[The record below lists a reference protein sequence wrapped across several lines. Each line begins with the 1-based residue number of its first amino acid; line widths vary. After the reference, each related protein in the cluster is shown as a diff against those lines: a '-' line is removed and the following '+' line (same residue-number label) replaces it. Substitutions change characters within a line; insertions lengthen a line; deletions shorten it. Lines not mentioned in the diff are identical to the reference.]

1 MEVENILAKNIS
13 AAGDKSA
20 YDAACKR
27 LLANKIILAWIMK
40 SCLEEYRDFSV
51 NEIAEKYIEGNPQI
65 ARTALHPDEGED
77 VSGEQ
82 IKEAKTEDSTIKEGR
97 VTYDIRFYAV
107 APLSG
112 EMVSLIIN
120 VEAQSNFYPGYPIIK
135 RGIYYCSRMIS
146 SQYGVEF
153 TDSHYERIKK
163 VCSIWICSSP
173 PEYRENTINRYVVR
187 EENMIGNIAE
197 KKGNY
202 DLLTVVIIC
211 LDRKSVV

>member
-51 NEIAEKYIEGNPQI
+51 DEIAEKYIEGNPQI

-82 IKEAKTEDSTIKEGR
+82 IKEAKTE
-97 VTYDIRFYAV
+97 
-107 APLSG
+107 
-112 EMVSLIIN
+112 
-120 VEAQSNFYPGYPIIK
+120 
-135 RGIYYCSRMIS
+135 
-146 SQYGVEF
+146 
-153 TDSHYERIKK
+153 
-163 VCSIWICSSP
+163 
-173 PEYRENTINRYVVR
+173 
-187 EENMIGNIAE
+187 
-197 KKGNY
+197 
-202 DLLTVVIIC
+202 
-211 LDRKSVV
+211 